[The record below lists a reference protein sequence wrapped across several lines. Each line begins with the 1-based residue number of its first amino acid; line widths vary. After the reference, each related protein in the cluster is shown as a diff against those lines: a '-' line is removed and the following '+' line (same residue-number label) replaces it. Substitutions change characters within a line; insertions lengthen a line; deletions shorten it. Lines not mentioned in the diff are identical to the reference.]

1 MRLIIEQINDQQK
14 KAFMVVAKAMNVK
27 VKVEKEITE
36 NLAVTGFRNALR
48 TLKEVKEGKAKARQ
62 IEDILNEL

>member
-27 VKVEKEITE
+27 VKVDKEESNIEKELRQAMK
-36 NLAVTGFRNALR
+36 NAQLAS
-48 TLKEVKEGKAKARQ
+48 EGKYPSRP
-62 IEDILNEL
+62 IEDLLNEL

>member
-14 KAFMVVAKAMNVK
+14 KAFMVVAKALNVK
-27 VKVEKEITE
+27 VKVDKEVSE
-36 NLAVTGFRNALR
+36 NHVVTGFKNALK
-48 TLKEVKEGKAKARQ
+48 TLKDVKEGKAKARP

>member
-27 VKVEKEITE
+27 VKVEKEGGNIE
-36 NLAVTGFRNALR
+36 KELMKAMKNAQLAS
-48 TLKEVKEGKAKARQ
+48 EGKYPSRP
-62 IEDILNEL
+62 IEDLLSEL